1 MTIEVDEDS
10 SSTSPAPDHSTTHRR
25 ASDAFERDRVVDFGR
40 DYSSPAH
47 RSVDVLARVSRW
59 VSSRAPPTPPRARR
73 APVAMGTGKSV
84 HRRRSTPCSRNE
96 SC

>member
-10 SSTSPAPDHSTTHRR
+10 SSTSPAPDHLTTHRR

-59 VSSRAPPTPPRARR
+59 VSSRAPSTPASRETRPSRW
-73 APVAMGTGKSV
+73 APGKSF